1 VGTRTTSSSASIRAG
16 RHRRLVLALAA
27 ALVVSSGALI
37 AGCGDGGGDENG
49 TTAWASSVCTD
60 ITNWANQVQA
70 SVDSLRGGN
79 LSKATLEAAAAD
91 VKESTDTLGS
101 ELTALGKPDTA
112 SGEQAQTLVT
122 DMSTQLSAGVES
134 IQKDFSGASDASG
147 VLAAA
152 GAAATTLKSMASS
165 VSSTVSS
172 LKALDSEGELKSAF
186 EDSSECQDLSQ
197 RLSQVTS

>member
-1 VGTRTTSSSASIRAG
+1 VGIRTTSSSATIRTD
-16 RHRRLVLALAA
+16 RRRRLVLSLAA
-27 ALVVSSGALI
+27 ALAVSSGALI
-37 AGCGDGGGDENG
+37 AGCGGGGDENG
-49 TTAWASSVCTD
+49 ATAWASSVCTD

-70 SVDSLRGGN
+70 SVDSLKGGN

-91 VKESTDTLGS
+91 VKEATDTLGS
-101 ELTALGKPDTA
+101 ELKALGKPDTA
-112 SGEQAQTLVT
+112 SGDQAQTLVT
-122 DMSTQLSAGVES
+122 DLSTQLSAGVES
-134 IQKDFSGASDASG
+134 IQKDFSGASDASS

-165 VSSTVSS
+165 ISSTVSS
-172 LKALDSEGELKSAF
+172 LKALDPEDELKSAF